1 MHGREQRV
9 LLRHYLEQG
18 LSKAAVA
25 ERLGIS
31 RRTVYYWVESG
42 QLDRELDDEPVR
54 YRPRPAVTRKV
65 DPYRGI
71 VERRLAAFPKLS
83 AVRLFAEIKAA
94 GYAGGYTQ
102 LKEFVRAVRPRPPAD
117 PVVRFE
123 TEPGHQAQVDFA
135 EFRLPWG
142 KRYALVVVLGYSRL
156 LWLQFYSRQT
166 MAVLIRGLERSFEFF
181 GGVPNELLFDQLK
194 AVIIDDERLS
204 GGKLLENAEF
214 VRFAAHWGFRIR
226 ACRPY
231 WAQTKGKVERPIGYV
246 RQGFFYG
253 RSFVSDEDLN
263 AQALSWMAGTAN
275 VRTHRTTLEVP
286 QTRFERD
293 ERALLTPLAMY
304 PYRSLTL
311 DSTQPAARPRLRSMP
326 IVERRALKVY
336 SQIAGATA

>member
-1 MHGREQRV
+1 V

-18 LSKAAVA
+18 LSKAEVA

-42 QLDRELDDEPVR
+42 QLDRELDDESVR
-54 YRPRPAVTRKV
+54 YRPRPPIVRKV
-65 DPYRGI
+65 DAFRGI
-71 VERRLAAFPKLS
+71 VETRLAEFPKLS
-83 AVRLFAEIKAA
+83 AVRLLAEIKAA

-102 LKEFVRAVRPRPPAD
+102 LKEFVRAVRPTPPAE
-117 PVVRFE
+117 PIVRFE
-123 TEPGHQAQVDFA
+123 TDPGHQAQVDFA

-181 GGVPNELLFDQLK
+181 GGVPSELLFDQLK

-231 WAQTKGKVERPIGYV
+231 RAQTKGKVERPIGYV

-253 RSFVSDEDLN
+253 RSFINDDDLN

-275 VRTHRTTLEVP
+275 VRTHRTTLELPRV
-286 QTRFERD
+286 RFDRD
-293 ERALLTPLAMY
+293 ERAVLKPLAIQ
-304 PYRSLTL
+304 PYRSLVL
-311 DSTQPAARPRLRSMP
+311 EPTQPSRRPQLRSTP
-326 IVERRALKVY
+326 SVERRSLKVY
-336 SQIAGATA
+336 SQIAGAVA